1 MQHSKRDKCKKLYLI
16 KALGQKW
23 CTLVHDRENNVIAK
37 SCTLGTTKVVFF
49 QLRTSIERGSRH
61 AVEFIGWVGESQDR
75 GRSHSQFHICLTKIQ
90 VKARIDL
97 SISLAKAYPFP
108 RGHFI

>member
-23 CTLVHDRENNVIAK
+23 CTLVHDREKNVIAK
-37 SCTLGTTKVVFF
+37 SCTRGTTKAVFF
-49 QLRTSIERGSRH
+49 QPQNQRREGLRH
-61 AVEFIGWVGESQDR
+61 PVEFVGRVGESQDR

-97 SISLAKAYPFP
+97 SIAFP
-108 RGHFI
+108 